1 MHIHILIE
9 FRIIDKRKRLINRDL
24 NGVLNMETSSPTYA
38 ELARAKAQEGV
49 CAILRAGTLLMSSG
63 AEVYRV
69 EETMTRL
76 GNAICGVDSCIAYVT
91 VTGIICSIEYQGQ
104 TVTRI
109 ARMKDSK
116 RNLAIVNAI
125 NDLSRKAEIHHYS
138 ATEINEHLNQI
149 DHLPNYSDFTTA
161 LWGAIG
167 AAGFVIFFGGT
178 LVEMAFVFVI
188 GLITRYLSVLLDR
201 LAINPFI
208 VNAFLSLIIAILSV
222 IAHRI
227 YTPCDVNTMI
237 ISSIMLLV
245 PGLMITNALRDSVM
259 GEPLSAL
266 VLLTESVLVAC
277 AIALGAIAG
286 LFIMGY

>member
-1 MHIHILIE
+1 
-9 FRIIDKRKRLINRDL
+9 
-24 NGVLNMETSSPTYA
+24 MEITNPTTTETA
-38 ELARAKAQEGV
+38 LKKAQEGA
-49 CAILRAGTLLMSSG
+49 CAILRAGTMLMSSG

-76 GNAICGVDSCIAYVT
+76 GNAIPGVDSCTAYVT

-116 RNLAIVNAI
+116 RNLSIVNAI
-125 NDLSRKAEIHHYS
+125 NDLSRQAEAHHFS
-138 ATEINEHLNQI
+138 TDIISNRLDAI
-149 DHLPNYSDFTTA
+149 DSLPNYSDLTTA

-167 AAGFVIFFGGT
+167 AAGFVIFYGGT
-178 LVEMAFVFVI
+178 LIEMAFVFVI

-201 LAINPFI
+201 LPINPFI

-222 IAHRI
+222 LAHRL
-227 YTPCDVNTMI
+227 YAPADASTMI

-259 GEPLSAL
+259 GDPLSAL
-266 VLLTESVLVAC
+266 VLLTEAILVAC

-286 LFIMGY
+286 LYIMG

>member
-1 MHIHILIE
+1 M
-9 FRIIDKRKRLINRDL
+9 
-24 NGVLNMETSSPTYA
+24 
-38 ELARAKAQEGV
+38 
-49 CAILRAGTLLMSSG
+49 
-63 AEVYRV
+63 
-69 EETMTRL
+69 
-76 GNAICGVDSCIAYVT
+76 
-91 VTGIICSIEYQGQ
+91 
-104 TVTRI
+104 
-109 ARMKDSK
+109 
-116 RNLAIVNAI
+116 
-125 NDLSRKAEIHHYS
+125 
-138 ATEINEHLNQI
+138 
-149 DHLPNYSDFTTA
+149 
-161 LWGAIG
+161 GAIG

-178 LVEMAFVFVI
+178 LIEMVFVFGI

-208 VNAFLSLIIAILSV
+208 VNASLSLIIAILSV
-222 IAHRI
+222 IAHLI
-227 YTPCDVNTMI
+227 YPPCNVNTMI

>member
-1 MHIHILIE
+1 MSVY
-9 FRIIDKRKRLINRDL
+9 L
-24 NGVLNMETSSPTYA
+24 NDEVFLMEATNSITTEA
-38 ELARAKAQEGV
+38 ALKKAQESV
-49 CAILRAGTLLMSSG
+49 CAVLRAGTMLMSSG

-76 GNAICGVDSCIAYVT
+76 GNAIPDIDSCIAYVT
-91 VTGIICSIEYQGQ
+91 VTGIICSVDCQGQ

-116 RNLAIVNAI
+116 RNLSIVNAI
-125 NDLSRKAEIHHYS
+125 NDLSRQAEAHHFPLQVIS
-138 ATEINEHLNQI
+138 NRLDAI
-149 DHLPNYSDFTTA
+149 DALPNYSDFTTA

-178 LVEMAFVFVI
+178 LIEMAFVFVI
-188 GLITRYLSVLLDR
+188 GLIIRYLSVLLDR
-201 LAINPFI
+201 IAINPFI

-222 IAHRI
+222 IAHRF
-227 YTPCDVNTMI
+227 YQLADVSTMI

-266 VLLTESVLVAC
+266 VLLTEAVLIAC

-286 LFIMGY
+286 LYIMGY